1 MLSECLK
8 ICPRTVSLRTGVE
21 VRGWHFFHCQLLQST
36 AVLAGSDD
44 YTHDYSP
51 RDDCGYNH
59 PPAALLVLNWW
70 TMSLSGGVKEVANFV
85 KDSADRLREIANKG
99 GGGPKSRKI
108 CERNKWM
115 PPDNNGDVNTA
126 YLPSL
131 TI

>member
-99 GGGPKSRKI
+99 EGVQNPKNFAKVINRCPLIEVSFF
-108 CERNKWM
+108 
-115 PPDNNGDVNTA
+115 V
-126 YLPSL
+126 
-131 TI
+131 